1 MLFVGLT
8 GGIGAGKSEALAA
21 LERLGA
27 AVLSSDAL
35 VHELLA
41 SEELRSLLAARWG
54 ENVLSGGEV
63 DRAMVAEI
71 VFEQPQELDWLER
84 ELFPRVSERI
94 AAWRSELERRSGG
107 PDVAV
112 VEVPLL
118 FEAGVEGGFDAT
130 VAVVADERMRG
141 ERAAERDHQGL
152 AGRQSRQLSQDEKAA
167 RADYVVRND
176 GSLADLER
184 AMAALLDKLRAEK
197 AAT

>member
-1 MLFVGLT
+1 LLFVGLT

-27 AVLSSDAL
+27 AVLSSDVL

-41 SEELRSLLAARWG
+41 GEELRSLLAARWG

-63 DRAMVAEI
+63 DRAAVAEI

-84 ELFPRVSERI
+84 ELFPRVGERI
-94 AAWRSELERRSGG
+94 AAWRGELERRPGG

-130 VAVVADERMRG
+130 VAVVADERIRG
-141 ERAAERDHQGL
+141 ERAAGRDHQGL
-152 AGRQSRQLSQDEKAA
+152 AGRQSRQLSQDEKAT
-167 RADYVVRND
+167 RADHVVRND

-184 AMAALLDKLRAEK
+184 ALAALLDKLRAEK